1 MLRSMFSLA
10 FCCLA
15 AAQDQ
20 PLPPLSQGTF
30 QEWIGSDS
38 AGSFLFQTAD
48 QRSHRCVFSSRTYFE
63 REHRRTFVS
72 RIPAGQALEVLSER
86 IPEPPRCRALIVR
99 VITPQVASPNR
110 YRSRAPQAATEFFL
124 NRGTLQ
130 LTGVVVR
137 ADDTLLLLRTRAGIQ
152 HWIRLRGDTRFS
164 EDGSHADRARIPSN
178 YPVHVRAGKNFEG
191 EIEAYSIVWGRILR
205 PD

>member
-1 MLRSMFSLA
+1 MLRSLLLLA
-10 FCCLA
+10 LCWPA
-15 AAQDQ
+15 AADDV

-38 AGSFLFQTAD
+38 AGSFLFQTSD
-48 QRSHRCVFSSRTYFE
+48 QKSHRCVFSSRTYFE
-63 REHRRTFVS
+63 REHKRTFVS
-72 RIPAGQALEVLSER
+72 RIPPGQALEVLSER

-137 ADDTLLLLRTRAGIQ
+137 ADETLLLLRTRAGAQ
-152 HWIRLRGDTRFS
+152 HWVRLRGDTRFS
-164 EDGSHADRARIPSN
+164 ENGFHADRARLPSN
-178 YPVHVRAGKNFEG
+178 HPIHIRAGTNFEG